1 MTKTETLWSVG
12 MTNNRTHARLRLL
25 VWAADLAEAEAK
37 LAGTLL
43 GEGCEYTHTNTKPEY
58 DTSEY
63 PMIKHLKREIEI
75 R

>member
-1 MTKTETLWSVG
+1 

-25 VWAADLAEAEAK
+25 VWAEDPAEAVAK
-37 LAGTLL
+37 LTGSLL

-63 PMIKHLKREIEI
+63 PSNRHLRREVEI
-75 R
+75 